1 MQSFVKRE
9 ILCRKIIEEYIRQHY
24 MSNINVVDDAK
35 ERLTRTTGGKF
46 LYYVW
51 IPAFAGMTND

>member
-1 MQSFVKRE
+1 
-9 ILCRKIIEEYIRQHY
+9 